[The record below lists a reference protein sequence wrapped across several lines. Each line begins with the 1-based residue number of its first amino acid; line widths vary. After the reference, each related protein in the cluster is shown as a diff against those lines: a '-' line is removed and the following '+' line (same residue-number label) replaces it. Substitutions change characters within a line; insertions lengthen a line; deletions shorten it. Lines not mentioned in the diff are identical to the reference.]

1 MRGRPRSIRGRSGS
15 RRGHE
20 RVGAVLTAAMA
31 AVLASS
37 GLAAGSSDWRSE
49 WAVADGFRLTIDTKG
64 YQLPTAI
71 AFIRH
76 PGRDPKD
83 PLYFVTELRGL
94 VKVVTND
101 RTVHTFARVRALQP
115 ELEAPHLQGQ
125 AGLGGICLDP
135 DARLCLRHICL
146 RGFAGVLR
154 NSIIRFTTKPRG
166 YQPSADSVD
175 YIRLDLRSLQGGC
188 GAQDRGVSGRRRE
201 SVRECW

>member
-1 MRGRPRSIRGRSGS
+1 MRRRRRSIRGRSRS
-15 RRGHE
+15 RRGQE

-37 GLAAGSSDWRSE
+37 GLAAGSSDWKSE
-49 WAVADGFRLTIDTKG
+49 WAVADGFRLTIDTSG

-71 AFIRH
+71 AFVRD

-115 ELEAPHLQGQ
+115 ELEAPHFQGQ

-146 RGFAGVLR
+146 RGF
-154 NSIIRFTTKPRG
+154 RG
-166 YQPSADSVD
+166 SSPKQHHPLHDQAKRLQPSADSVD
-175 YIRLDLRSLQGGC
+175 CIRLDLRSLQGGC
-188 GAQDRGVSGRRRE
+188 GAPDRGVSGRRRE
-201 SVRECW
+201 PVRECW